1 MRVFRWGVLFSVLL
15 VVGMAWPAQ
24 AAEEHIR
31 DYRADLTIRPN
42 GLVHVHE
49 VIAYDFGD
57 ARDRHGIERVIPDR
71 DGRRLYDI
79 EHVQVTADGKQIESH
94 TARGADAL
102 TIRIGDKHATVSGVQ
117 TYAIDYDVARALTP
131 HKDHEELYWDAIGTG
146 WNVPI
151 DAATVRVNAPASP
164 TYAGCF
170 AGREGGHDACG
181 GRTVS
186 GNDASFGQRL
196 GAHQGMTVEIGLP
209 KGVVHV
215 PPPRYDRPAWAVTWA
230 GYTVLG
236 LVCAFL
242 LGGRAWV
249 RWRRRPRPGSD
260 LLALVGPAEAA
271 LFLPKRR
278 RPRFHDDLAAVLVDL
293 AVRGHLHIRDNGKW
307 LTLTRRSDA
316 EPSRPYER
324 ALLEE
329 VFESKD
335 KARLTAARRREIAS
349 SVPLHRMTH
358 AALRDRKLVRRFGG
372 YDYEVAQRVLGIAA
386 LVAGV
391 VLIVVDLWGR
401 FNGYSFSVS
410 DLTAAGIALGIAGT
424 VALGTLRRIEPY
436 NFAGTRVRALLEDYP
451 LSARLKQPGGERHL
465 PYAMA
470 LGFWSAVEE
479 FGAENADQLDW
490 YTYTG
495 DSEKAIDR
503 FTALSWL
510 FEDPSHTPTRSSD
523 GRWSSPSRSSGHS
536 SSTTYTPPPNYDT
549 GSGTAGGGHV
559 GGGGGG
565 GSGSSW

>member
-1 MRVFRWGVLFSVLL
+1 
-15 VVGMAWPAQ
+15 MAWPAQ
-24 AAEEHIR
+24 AMEEHIR

-57 ARDRHGIERVIPDR
+57 ARDRHGIERVVPDR

-79 EHVQVTADGKQIESH
+79 EHVQVTADGKQVESR
-94 TARGADAL
+94 TAHGADAV
-102 TIRIGDKHATVSGVQ
+102 TIRIGDEHVTVSGVR

-131 HKDHEELYWDAIGTG
+131 HKNHDELYWDAIGTG
-146 WNVPI
+146 WSVPI
-151 DAATVRVNAPASP
+151 DAATVRVNAPAAL
-164 TYAGCF
+164 TYASCF
-170 AGREGGHDACG
+170 AGREGGHDTCG

-186 GNDASFGQRL
+186 GNNASFGQRL
-196 GAHQGMTVEIGLP
+196 GTHQGMTVEIGLP
-209 KGVVHV
+209 KGAAHV
-215 PPPRYDRPAWAVTWA
+215 PSPRYDRPVWAVTWV

-242 LGGRAWV
+242 LGCQALVG
-249 RWRRRPRPGSD
+249 WRRRPRQGSD
-260 LLALVGPAEAA
+260 LPALVGPAEVA
-271 LFLPKRR
+271 LFRPQRR
-278 RPRFHDDLAAVLVDL
+278 RPRFHDDHAAVLVDL

-307 LTLTRRSDA
+307 LTLTRRSAA

-324 ALLEE
+324 ALLEA
-329 VFESKD
+329 VFPSKD
-335 KARLTAARRREIAS
+335 KVRLSAARREEISS

-386 LVAGV
+386 LAAGL

-401 FNGYSFSVS
+401 LNSRSFSVS
-410 DLTAAGIALGIAGT
+410 DLTAVGIALGIAGT
-424 VALGTLRRIEPY
+424 VALSLSRRIEPY
-436 NFAGTRVRALLEDYP
+436 TFAGTRVRALLEDYP
-451 LSARLKQPGGERHL
+451 MSARLEQPDGERHL

-479 FGAENADQLDW
+479 FGTENADQLDW

-495 DSEKAIDR
+495 DAKKARER

-510 FEDPSHTPTRSSD
+510 FQDPSHAPTRPSD
-523 GRWSSPSRSSGHS
+523 GRWSSPARRTGQS
-536 SSTTYTPPPNYDT
+536 SSTTYTPPPFYDT
-549 GSGTAGGGHV
+549 GSGGGGYV
-559 GGGGGG
+559 GGGAGG